1 GGQRQLV
8 ALARCLLAKN
18 AIVLMDEPTSA
29 MDGQTETVFMAQM
42 QKEMAGRT
50 LIVATHRLSLLALV
64 NRVIVLDNGKLIVD
78 GPRDKV
84 MAALNAGQ
92 VSVPNA
98 AIPPA

>member
-1 GGQRQLV
+1 MQ
-8 ALARCLLAKN
+8 
-18 AIVLMDEPTSA
+18 
-29 MDGQTETVFMAQM
+29 QM
-42 QKEMAGRT
+42 HKEMAGRT
-50 LIVATHRLSLLALV
+50 LIIAKHRMSLLALV

-92 VSVPNA
+92 VAVPNV